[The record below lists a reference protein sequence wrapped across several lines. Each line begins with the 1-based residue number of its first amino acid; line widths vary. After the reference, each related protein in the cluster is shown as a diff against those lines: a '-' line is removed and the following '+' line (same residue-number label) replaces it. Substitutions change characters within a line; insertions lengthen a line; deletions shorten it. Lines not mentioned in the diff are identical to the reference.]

1 MMMTC
6 ERSREL
12 FPEALYGELDP
23 GSQKEF
29 TEHLASCP
37 GCRTEFEA
45 LQATLQVMNQRSQ
58 PQPNRDFLASYWD
71 RLSARLP
78 ADGMKS
84 RPPVPSGASYRSRPA
99 RVPAWAY
106 GIAAVLLIAVGVYL
120 GRTYFGGTPTGVP
133 RNDEHLLSTGPA
145 PDEDSTSAQAVA
157 YLERSKNLLIGLTNL
172 DEEHRSS
179 LDLSRNQ
186 EVSRELIQQ
195 ANVLTVA
202 LNRPDQQQMRRL
214 IQDLEVI
221 LLQLANIDVK
231 PGVPA
236 IELVQKGVDQR
247 SILLKINLEEMR
259 AIARRSPPNQPKKNN
274 L

>member
-12 FPEALYGELDP
+12 FPEALYSELAPDL
-23 GSQKEF
+23 QNEF
-29 TEHLASCP
+29 REHLASCLS
-37 GCRTEFEA
+37 CRTEFEE
-45 LQATLQVMNQRSQ
+45 LKATLQFMNRRSR
-58 PQPNRDFLASYWD
+58 PQPGRDFLESFWD

-78 ADGMKS
+78 AGEKIA
-84 RPPVPSGASYRSRPA
+84 RPVVSGGASYRTRPA

-120 GRTYFGGTPTGVP
+120 GRTFFGGPTPGVP
-133 RNDEHLLSTGPA
+133 RNDEQLLSAGAMPQ
-145 PDEDSTSAQAVA
+145 EDSTSAKAVA

-259 AIARRSPPNQPKKNN
+259 AIARRTPPNQPKKTN

>member
-12 FPEALYGELDP
+12 FPEGLYAELAP
-23 GSQKEF
+23 GLQKEF
-29 TEHLASCP
+29 TEHLGSCAD
-37 GCRTEFEA
+37 CRKEFEA
-45 LQATLQVMNQRSQ
+45 LQATLQMMNRRSR
-58 PQPNRDFLASYWD
+58 PQPGREFLESYWD
-71 RLSARLP
+71 RLSAMLP
-78 ADGMKS
+78 VDEKKS
-84 RPPVPSGASYRSRPA
+84 RAATASRGGYPNRPA
-99 RVPAWAY
+99 RVPAWAF
-106 GIAAVLLIAVGVYL
+106 GIAAVLLVAVGVYL
-120 GRTYFGGTPTGVP
+120 GRTYFGGPPAGVP
-133 RNDEHLLSTGPA
+133 RIDTPMVTAGPREGA
-145 PDEDSTSAQAVA
+145 DTTSDQAVA

-172 DEEHRSS
+172 DEEHLSS

-195 ANVLTVA
+195 ANTLTVA

-259 AIARRSPPNQPKKNN
+259 AIARRSAPDRVKKTN

>member
-12 FPEALYGELDP
+12 FPEALYSELAP
-23 GSQKEF
+23 GLQNEF
-29 TEHLASCP
+29 AAHLASCP
-37 GCRTEFEA
+37 SCRTEFEA
-45 LQATLQVMNQRSQ
+45 LQATLQIMNQRIQ
-58 PQPNRDFLASYWD
+58 PQPNRDFLESYWD
-71 RLSARLP
+71 RLNARFP
-78 ADGMKS
+78 ADDKKS
-84 RPPVPSGASYRSRPA
+84 RPAVASGASYPGRPA

-106 GIAAVLLIAVGVYL
+106 GIAAVLLMAVGVYL
-120 GRTYFGGTPTGVP
+120 GRTYFGGPPPGVP
-133 RNDEHLLSTGPA
+133 RNDEHLLSTGPT
-145 PDEDSTSAQAVA
+145 PDEDSTSDQAVA

-259 AIARRSPPNQPKKNN
+259 AIARRSPPNQSKKTN

>member
-1 MMMTC
+1 MTMTC

-23 GSQKEF
+23 ASQKEF
-29 TEHLASCP
+29 TEHLGSCASCT
-37 GCRTEFEA
+37 TEFEA
-45 LQATLQVMNQRSQ
+45 LQATLQIMNRRSR
-58 PQPNRDFLASYWD
+58 PQPDPDFLESYWD
-71 RLSARLP
+71 RLNAMLP
-78 ADGMKS
+78 ADEMKS
-84 RPPVPSGASYRSRPA
+84 QPAIAGGRSFPRRPA
-99 RVPAWAY
+99 RVPAWALSM
-106 GIAAVLLIAVGVYL
+106 AAVLLIAIGIYL
-120 GRTYFGGTPTGVP
+120 GRTYFGGPPPGVP
-133 RNDEHLLSTGPA
+133 QNDVQIANPIPRQG
-145 PDEDSTSAQAVA
+145 EDSTSDKAVA

-179 LDLSRNQ
+179 LDLTRNR

-195 ANVLTVA
+195 ANMLTVA
-202 LNRPDQQQMRRL
+202 LNRPDQQQMRQL

-236 IELVQKGVDQR
+236 IELVQKGVDHR

-259 AIARRSPPNQPKKNN
+259 AIARRTAPNQSKKTN